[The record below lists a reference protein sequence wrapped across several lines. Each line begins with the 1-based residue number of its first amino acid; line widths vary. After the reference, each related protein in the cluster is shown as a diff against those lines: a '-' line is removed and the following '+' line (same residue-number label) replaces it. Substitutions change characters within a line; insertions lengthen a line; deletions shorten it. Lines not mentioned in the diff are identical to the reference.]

1 MVVVS
6 EGDAAGDAGPDAESL
21 EARTAQVAESA
32 RSASVTAVSEG
43 RNSFVS
49 HIRFNIVR
57 RSPRE
62 AFVHVRHGVGGKPQE
77 HQDGNRE
84 GGGTVYHRKVEECLQ
99 LGVSDWSRLS
109 PGSIGSPTKVRCS
122 QRFTGWDEWGET
134 GGGRAGRGATF
145 LGKMGLELVR

>member
-1 MVVVS
+1 VGAGVGAAASVDVLVVVS

-21 EARTAQVAESA
+21 EARTTQVAESA

-62 AFVHVRHGVGGKPQE
+62 
-77 HQDGNRE
+77 
-84 GGGTVYHRKVEECLQ
+84 GTTR
-99 LGVSDWSRLS
+99 
-109 PGSIGSPTKVRCS
+109 P
-122 QRFTGWDEWGET
+122 RF
-134 GGGRAGRGATF
+134 GATE
-145 LGKMGLELVR
+145 GPREQ